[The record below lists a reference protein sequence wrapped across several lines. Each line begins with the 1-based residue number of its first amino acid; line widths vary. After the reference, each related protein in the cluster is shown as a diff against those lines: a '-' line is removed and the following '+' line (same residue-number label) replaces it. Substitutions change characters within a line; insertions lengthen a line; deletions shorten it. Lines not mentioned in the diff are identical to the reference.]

1 MTPFGHLLYAL
12 AWLSF
17 GLLHSLL
24 ARQSVKRRLGRS
36 LGGGYRLAYNGV
48 ALVHILAVGGVGQL
62 LEGGPAAVEPFARPE
77 WLAWLQSVLSLTG
90 LALLLLALRAYDL
103 GRFGGLTQYRRKGIL
118 PQAEAA
124 EEPLVISGFHRWVRH
139 PIYFGALL
147 FVWGLAR
154 DDLSTA
160 TALWASL
167 YLVIGSRFEE
177 RDLVRRFGQAYED
190 YRAQVPALIPWRGPV
205 SFD

>member
-1 MTPFGHLLYAL
+1 MTGIDHLLYAL

-17 GLLHSLL
+17 ALVHSLL
-24 ARQSVKRRLGRS
+24 ARQSVKRRLGRA

-48 ALVHILAVGGVGQL
+48 ALVHILAVGGVGAL
-62 LEGGPAAVEPFARPE
+62 LEGGAAAVEPFSRPE
-77 WLAWLQSVLSLTG
+77 WLAWVQSA
-90 LALLLLALRAYDL
+90 LALSGFAVMLLALRAYDL
-103 GRFGGLTQYRRKGIL
+103 GRFGGLTQYRKGIL

-124 EEPLVISGFHRWVRH
+124 EEPLVISGLHRWVRH

-154 DDLSTA
+154 DELSTA
-160 TALWASL
+160 TAFWASV
-167 YLVIGSRFEE
+167 YLVAGSRFEE

-190 YRAQVPALIPWRGPV
+190 YRAKVPALIPWRGPV
-205 SFD
+205 RFD